1 MIKGRVNE
9 DNLPEI
15 KIKLKGRKRPLKV
28 ILDTGFN
35 GELCLPQKMIKK
47 LCSVLCFREYFELAH
62 GELVLAD
69 VYRVELTWFGK
80 MREVE
85 VVSTKAKEG
94 LLGTELLRNCTL
106 TFDFINKNIEIHQ
119 DYG

>member
-1 MIKGRVNE
+1 
-9 DNLPEI
+9 
-15 KIKLKGRKRPLKV
+15 
-28 ILDTGFN
+28 
-35 GELCLPQKMIKK
+35 
-47 LCSVLCFREYFELAH
+47 
-62 GELVLAD
+62 
-69 VYRVELTWFGK
+69 

>member
-47 LCSVLCFREYFELAH
+47 LC
-62 GELVLAD
+62 
-69 VYRVELTWFGK
+69 
-80 MREVE
+80 
-85 VVSTKAKEG
+85 
-94 LLGTELLRNCTL
+94 
-106 TFDFINKNIEIHQ
+106 
-119 DYG
+119 